1 MIIGGRNIV
10 YTDISVKVNNIR
22 TNDQNDSSEFEGLL
36 HKMVLNN
43 PFVSQEIFYVIRD
56 GERKIYTVSAYI
68 K

>member
-43 PFVSQEIFYVIRD
+43 PFVSQEIFYVIGD
-56 GERKIYTVSAYI
+56 GERKIYTVSEYI